1 MVGVVDDVT
10 RSCGMA
16 FRGEGDLI
24 VLVAG
29 SPPAI
34 QGSAYLQVLHGLA
47 AGRPEDV
54 DLARHRRVL
63 SLVRGAVRRGLLSS
77 AHDCADGGAAVAIA
91 ESAIAGRIGVQ
102 ATLPTG
108 DRNDTALF
116 GEGPSRFILSLPE
129 DAAGAVFAL
138 AGEWEVPLVV
148 LGHTGGERVRL
159 RASGDAGGI
168 PGDRVWDV
176 DVSLD
181 ELDRAYNALSEVFA

>member
-1 MVGVVDDVT
+1 M
-10 RSCGMA
+10 
-16 FRGEGDLI
+16 
-24 VLVAG
+24 
-29 SPPAI
+29 
-34 QGSAYLQVLHGLA
+34 
-47 AGRPEDV
+47 
-54 DLARHRRVL
+54 
-63 SLVRGAVRRGLLSS
+63 
-77 AHDCADGGAAVAIA
+77 AIA

-129 DAAGAVFAL
+129 DAAGAVSAL

-148 LGHTGGERVRL
+148 LGRTGGERVRL
-159 RASGDAGGI
+159 RASGDAGGV
-168 PGDRVWDV
+168 PGDRGWDV